1 MSDDRNE
8 LLLIETR
15 GEAPLV
21 RTLKAYAGNPA
32 GTLGC
37 VVGVGG
43 IFIKVALASGGEPAL
58 LLPAEVEDVA

>member
-1 MSDDRNE
+1 MSDKTNE

-21 RTLKAYAGNPA
+21 RTLRPLEGNPA

-37 VVGVGG
+37 IVGVDGPYV
-43 IFIKVALASGGEPAL
+43 KVSLASGGEPTL
-58 LLPAEVEDVA
+58 LKANEVENV